1 MSPAGRT
8 VGAGPARGAPT
19 REDAPRREAPPRG
32 AAVAGRRPARARAAR
47 HTATFARLTWFNT
60 VRMARNPFLLPST
73 LVGLYLLVTRNW
85 AGGTT
90 TLEGWYA
97 NANSAATVVGAVLFA
112 TVAFPAM
119 REARYSPHL
128 VSPLGRTGRLLA
140 LMAASVLL
148 SAGIVALWAGVDHW
162 LSPPLLGTL
171 SPPAY
176 PAPFLLAAAGP
187 LSSIALV
194 AWTRSY
200 LPLVVALLALPAYW
214 LYGVSTAG
222 SGMSNAVIRVESA
235 ARAALSLFHVRAPSV
250 TDVAAVYLV
259 YSVLVVALLVFLA
272 LAARG
277 RTAHR
282 AVCLGAVA
290 VLLAA
295 TAGAVVHGRLAQPLR
310 APIPDSR
317 VHGAQGP
324 SCQSREGVTYCPL
337 PGFEPWVERWHGAL
351 DPAMDL
357 LPEVPR
363 ERMPV
368 VWQESSSYQ
377 RALDVPRDRDVV
389 VYAYE
394 GGWDPYWQTEM
405 VGGAARVVLGV
416 PDFYDTGCRGT
427 GQARVLLAAW
437 LAASVEGLSR
447 YDRLDATAT
456 NLYPYQ
462 PSPVDLE
469 LSLAMADMAEERV
482 GRVLERDWER
492 LTDPRTSSREL
503 ARLLGAS
510 LRETSTEP
518 AVSRDWA
525 RLYPDHGH
533 YAYEPGPEWHDQP
546 VCG

>member
-1 MSPAGRT
+1 
-8 VGAGPARGAPT
+8 VPAREGAL
-19 REDAPRREAPPRG
+19 REAPPKG
-32 AAVAGRRPARARAAR
+32 VAAPGRRTAR

-60 VRMARNPFLLPST
+60 VRLVRNPFLVPIT
-73 LVGLYLLVTRNW
+73 LVGLYLLVSRNW
-85 AGGTT
+85 TDGTA

-97 NANSAATVVGAVLFA
+97 SANSAATAVGAVLFA

-119 REARYSPHL
+119 REVRYSPRL

-140 LMAASVLL
+140 LMAASVLV
-148 SAGIVALWAGVDHW
+148 STVIVALWAGVDHW

-187 LSSIALV
+187 LLSIALV

-222 SGMSNAVIRVESA
+222 SGPPGVVLRVESA
-235 ARAALSLFHVRAPSV
+235 ARAALDLFNVRAPSV

-272 LAARG
+272 LAGRG
-277 RTAHR
+277 SAAHR

-295 TAGAVVHGRLAQPLR
+295 TVGAVVHGRLAHPLR
-310 APIPDSR
+310 APVPDSR

-324 SCQSREGVTYCPL
+324 SCQSREGITYCPL

-351 DPAMDL
+351 GPAMDL
-357 LPEVPR
+357 LPEVTR

-368 VWQESSSYQ
+368 VWQESFSYQ
-377 RALDVPRDRDVV
+377 RALDVPRDRDVM

-394 GGWDPYWQTEM
+394 GSWDPYWQTGL
-405 VGGAARVVLGV
+405 VGDAARVVLGV
-416 PDFYDTGCRGT
+416 PDLYEAGCRGT

-437 LAASVEGLSR
+437 LAASVEGLSH
-447 YDRLDATAT
+447 YDRLDTVAM
-456 NLYPYQ
+456 NLYPYH

-482 GRVLERDWER
+482 SRVLERDWER
-492 LTDPRTSSREL
+492 LTDPRTGSREL
-503 ARLLGAS
+503 ARLLGVP
-510 LRETSTEP
+510 LRESSTGP

-525 RLYPDHGH
+525 RLYPDHGYH
-533 YAYEPGPEWHDQP
+533 TYEPGPGWHAQP